1 VKQFIGGRDAM
12 DKGRTD
18 AFTDGVFAIAITLLV
33 LEIHIPDI
41 KEPPGG
47 DLNAAMLAYLTSLG
61 QPLLTYALSFATV
74 GIIWLNHHATFAK
87 IRYVDRTGNMLNLL
101 LLAIVCF
108 IPFPTA
114 LLSRYGPLP
123 ASTAFYGA
131 TFTAMSIAYGINWQY
146 AVRQQHEVDPSFP
159 RMSFAQAVPGLIGT
173 LFYAAGTA
181 VAFAAPRAAVWI
193 YLAVTVYYMLP
204 GLFVRHQG
212 ANASGAP

>member
-1 VKQFIGGRDAM
+1 VKRLIGGRDAI

-33 LEIHIPDI
+33 LEIHIPEI
-41 KEPPGG
+41 KPPAGG
-47 DLNAAMLAYLTSLG
+47 DVNAAMSEYLTSLG

-74 GIIWLNHHATFAK
+74 GIIWLNHNATFAK
-87 IRYVDRTGNMLNLL
+87 IRYVDRTGTMLNLL

-146 AVRQQHEVDPSFP
+146 AVRKQHEVDPSSP
-159 RMSFAQAVPGLIGT
+159 PMTLAQALPGLIGT

-181 VAFAAPRAAVWI
+181 IAFIAPSVAVGI
-193 YLAVTVYYMLP
+193 YVAVTVYYMLP
-204 GLFVRHQG
+204 GLFARHR
-212 ANASGAP
+212 AVKDADPA